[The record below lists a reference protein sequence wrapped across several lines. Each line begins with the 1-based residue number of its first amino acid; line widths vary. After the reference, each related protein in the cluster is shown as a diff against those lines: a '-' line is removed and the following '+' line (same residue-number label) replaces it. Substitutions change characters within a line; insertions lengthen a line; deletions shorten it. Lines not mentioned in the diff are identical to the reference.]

1 MVKNCI
7 DKIAVLDFGGQYAHL
22 IANRIRRLGVYSEI
36 VPCNV
41 LSSELINYRGIVLS
55 GSPWSVL
62 DKKNPC
68 FDLEILNLNVPVLGL
83 CYGHQLL
90 AKVLGGSISKANSRE
105 YGKAIMHI
113 KAQSQ
118 ILNGLKMKEQ
128 IWMSHGDSIDK
139 LPDGFEVVGTTSNC
153 PFAAVQNSQKKFFG
167 LQFHPEV
174 TDTPCGMT
182 VLGNFLDICECDR
195 NWNSKAYLEEIIN
208 EVRLTCKNKKVFLL
222 VSGGVDST
230 VAFTLLNRALGSENV
245 LGLHI
250 DNGLMRYQESEAI
263 KNFMTDNGYNNLVVY
278 DASRE
283 FVSALKEI
291 IDPEQKRNII
301 GNMFLTIKEKV
312 FSELKL
318 NAKEWILA
326 QGTIYPDTIESAGT
340 QHADRIK
347 THHNRVD
354 LVLELIK
361 EGKVIEPLSQL
372 YKDEVRELGEVL
384 DIPDELIWRHPFPG
398 PGLGVR
404 VLCSDGNEKIGF
416 SKSEQNLLDFCIRN
430 SGYKATVLPVRSV
443 GVQGDER
450 TFAHPVLISGK
461 CNWEY
466 LEKLSTTITNTVG
479 GINRVIYGIKTGNP
493 VYTATKTYI
502 TQQRLDKLRAVDK
515 IVTDLLLKSGE
526 YRTVWQM
533 PVVLLPIINE
543 AGDECVVLRPVMSQE
558 AMTAQFMPLQQKTI
572 NTIVKQ
578 ISGIKGIG
586 DVFYDIT
593 HKPPATIEWE

>member
-222 VSGGVDST
+222 VS
-230 VAFTLLNRALGSENV
+230 
-245 LGLHI
+245 
-250 DNGLMRYQESEAI
+250 
-263 KNFMTDNGYNNLVVY
+263 
-278 DASRE
+278 
-283 FVSALKEI
+283 
-291 IDPEQKRNII
+291 
-301 GNMFLTIKEKV
+301 
-312 FSELKL
+312 
-318 NAKEWILA
+318 
-326 QGTIYPDTIESAGT
+326 
-340 QHADRIK
+340 
-347 THHNRVD
+347 
-354 LVLELIK
+354 
-361 EGKVIEPLSQL
+361 
-372 YKDEVRELGEVL
+372 
-384 DIPDELIWRHPFPG
+384 
-398 PGLGVR
+398 
-404 VLCSDGNEKIGF
+404 
-416 SKSEQNLLDFCIRN
+416 
-430 SGYKATVLPVRSV
+430 
-443 GVQGDER
+443 
-450 TFAHPVLISGK
+450 
-461 CNWEY
+461 
-466 LEKLSTTITNTVG
+466 
-479 GINRVIYGIKTGNP
+479 
-493 VYTATKTYI
+493 
-502 TQQRLDKLRAVDK
+502 
-515 IVTDLLLKSGE
+515 
-526 YRTVWQM
+526 
-533 PVVLLPIINE
+533 
-543 AGDECVVLRPVMSQE
+543 
-558 AMTAQFMPLQQKTI
+558 
-572 NTIVKQ
+572 
-578 ISGIKGIG
+578 
-586 DVFYDIT
+586 
-593 HKPPATIEWE
+593 

>member
-1 MVKNCI
+1 M
-7 DKIAVLDFGGQYAHL
+7 
-22 IANRIRRLGVYSEI
+22 
-36 VPCNV
+36 
-41 LSSELINYRGIVLS
+41 
-55 GSPWSVL
+55 
-62 DKKNPC
+62 
-68 FDLEILNLNVPVLGL
+68 
-83 CYGHQLL
+83 
-90 AKVLGGSISKANSRE
+90 
-105 YGKAIMHI
+105 
-113 KAQSQ
+113 
-118 ILNGLKMKEQ
+118 
-128 IWMSHGDSIDK
+128 
-139 LPDGFEVVGTTSNC
+139 
-153 PFAAVQNSQKKFFG
+153 
-167 LQFHPEV
+167 
-174 TDTPCGMT
+174 
-182 VLGNFLDICECDR
+182 
-195 NWNSKAYLEEIIN
+195 
-208 EVRLTCKNKKVFLL
+208 
-222 VSGGVDST
+222 
-230 VAFTLLNRALGSENV
+230 AFTLLNRALGSENV